1 MSWLVAAQYLGLVR
15 RLVILAAPHFGLAQ
29 YNMWRLRVSS
39 LVQICC
45 FWYILLFQ
53 ARTHFGHGYTLH
65 VGVTFAGNAQGF
77 LVRSLLLTCVHAPFK
92 APDSC
97 FFAPCH
103 DIMLA

>member
-1 MSWLVAAQYLGLVR
+1 MSWLVAAQYPGLVK

-39 LVQICC
+39 LVQVCC

-53 ARTHFGHGYTLH
+53 ARTLFRHGYSLH
-65 VGVTFAGNAQGF
+65 IGMTFRKKSTGSLSKACF
-77 LVRSLLLTCVHAPFK
+77 LLASTHPSGLLT
-92 APDSC
+92 
-97 FFAPCH
+97 PCSYPPCD